1 MKALSIG
8 ELGGGSIWTDRY
20 YGGSKHLSAS
30 YHHHPR
36 ASLSSSS
43 SNSSLGSSSSYS
55 DDYSSTSSSSNSS
68 ISSGRRSSSSRPC
81 RTLFGPTDPSENR
94 RMMREEI
101 HSRREGDT
109 SRWNFD
115 FAREKALNGRFD
127 WQSTGGGG
135 KGDSNNSK
143 QMKNKNT
150 GFQSIWATSTS
161 KSPKKSY
168 S

>member
-20 YGGSKHLSAS
+20 YGASKHLSDS
-30 YHHHPR
+30 YHPR
-36 ASLSSSS
+36 ASLSSSG

-55 DDYSSTSSSSNSS
+55 DDYSSSSSNSS

-115 FAREKALNGRFD
+115 FAREKALNGRYE
-127 WQSTGGGG
+127 WQSTN
-135 KGDSNNSK
+135 KNDNK
-143 QMKNKNT
+143 QMMKSKNT
-150 GFQSIWATSTS
+150 GFQSIWASSTS